1 MFAVAVAEQI
11 RTCKSELLSKQCCHD
26 LDQRD
31 RICQMCRPARREE
44 RERERE
50 RESESESESGEPC
63 TECVGSERNK
73 EWFAQG
79 PYGQS
84 PVNEAL

>member
-1 MFAVAVAEQI
+1 MILI
-11 RTCKSELLSKQCCHD
+11 RETVSARCA
-26 LDQRD
+26 D
-31 RICQMCRPARREE
+31 RLEGK

-50 RESESESESGEPC
+50 RESESESGEPC